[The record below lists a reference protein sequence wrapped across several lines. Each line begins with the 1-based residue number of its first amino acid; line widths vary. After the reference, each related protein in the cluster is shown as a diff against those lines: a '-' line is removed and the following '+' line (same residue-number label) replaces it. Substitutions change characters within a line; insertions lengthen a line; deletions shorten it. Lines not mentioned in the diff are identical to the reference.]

1 MQACSIGG
9 KSSRYDKLCNFGTC
23 GKKRR
28 LRDRFTT
35 DRSEETLMNV
45 YLRGASAVTCLL
57 GTLVFSSPGWCQA
70 RALPGKDVAA
80 IYDRLLPQI
89 EKIPIVDMHAHPGY
103 WDDTDVDAMA
113 VATTSLDPVRTRTTN
128 PEWRAAFKALYGYPY
143 SDVSPEHLRW
153 LDEKDDELRKQ
164 WGNEYLSKMLDKA
177 GIQVSVANRVAM
189 DYLENNP
196 RFRFVFF
203 VDPFMFPFD
212 NKDLTINPDRAVFFP
227 IQENAL
233 HRYLAQAGL
242 QGLPSDLTG
251 YEAAIRKVLELDKQQ
266 NGVAIKFEAPYF
278 RSLVKITDPPRE
290 QAEAIYNKYRAGGT
304 PSADEYIVFQD
315 YAFRYLIAQ
324 ASVLHLQVHIHS
336 AVGSGNYY
344 HLSEGNAMDLEN
356 ILRDPRYKEITFIM
370 IHGGYPY
377 DQQAIWLAA
386 LPNVYLDSSEFSLL
400 VSPQEYSHILQRW
413 LEIFPEK
420 IVFGSDAFPYS
431 REVNVPATYWLAVKT
446 AQTAV
451 AAALAEMVSTGQV
464 TEPRALEIARGYFH
478 DNTARLFGIEL
489 LSQKQ

>member
-1 MQACSIGG
+1 
-9 KSSRYDKLCNFGTC
+9 
-23 GKKRR
+23 
-28 LRDRFTT
+28 
-35 DRSEETLMNV
+35 
-45 YLRGASAVTCLL
+45 
-57 GTLVFSSPGWCQA
+57 
-70 RALPGKDVAA
+70 
-80 IYDRLLPQI
+80 
-89 EKIPIVDMHAHPGY
+89 
-103 WDDTDVDAMA
+103 
-113 VATTSLDPVRTRTTN
+113 
-128 PEWRAAFKALYGYPY
+128 
-143 SDVSPEHLRW
+143 
-153 LDEKDDELRKQ
+153 
-164 WGNEYLSKMLDKA
+164 LDKA

-324 ASVLHLQVHIHS
+324 AGVLHLQVHIHS

-446 AQTAV
+446 AQTAM

-489 LSQKQ
+489 LSGK